1 MQKSK
6 IKNLAAAVAV
16 LGFLL
21 LLTERGGLPWA
32 GTYIGAVLLI
42 LGALAALNIHKINH
56 KEGRTAK
63 NEIHL
68 RIHRRPAGRDD
79 AA

>member
-1 MQKSK
+1 MKR
-6 IKNLAAAVAV
+6 KNLAAAVAV

-21 LLTERGGLPWA
+21 MLTERGGMPWA
-32 GTYIGAVLLI
+32 GNYIGAALLI
-42 LGALAALNIHKINH
+42 LGTLAALRTQGKRNT
-56 KEGRTAK
+56 EGRKAK

-68 RIHRRPAGRDD
+68 RVHRRPAGRDD

>member
-1 MQKSK
+1 MRKSK
-6 IKNLAAAVAV
+6 IKNLAAAVAA

-32 GTYIGAVLLI
+32 GTYIGAALLI

-56 KEGRTAK
+56 KEGRTK

>member
-1 MQKSK
+1 MRKSK
-6 IKNLAAAVAV
+6 IKNLAAAVAA

-32 GTYIGAVLLI
+32 GNYIGAALLI
-42 LGALAALNIHKINH
+42 LGTLAALRTQNKRNM
-56 KEGRTAK
+56 EGRKAK